1 MLSYKRSFLH
11 YRGVWRCNMPKSSNQ
26 KLKLIYLMKIFLERT
41 DETHSGEKSVL
52 EAKFD
57 KSVLQGIDFKGEKAG
72 EIIKKFMLKICY
84 IELNL

>member
-1 MLSYKRSFLH
+1 
-11 YRGVWRCNMPKSSNQ
+11 
-26 KLKLIYLMKIFLERT
+26 
-41 DETHSGEKSVL
+41 L